1 LAVPVLRAS
10 QEWDDH
16 DRSKKTIALDL
27 ATNYLESCAPNA
39 ILFTVGDN
47 DTYPLWYA
55 QEVKG
60 VRPDIRVINTSLLGT
75 DWYINQF
82 RYKINER
89 APIDVIW
96 TPEQIAGD
104 KRNVVYYIPV
114 SESDTAWYNLYDIMK
129 NQVGSDDPSKMYR
142 SQTGELLNYFP
153 VRKMVV
159 PVDRNQLLQNGTIT
173 SKDSSVADLKFEI
186 SKGYLFK
193 NDAAILN
200 IIAANKWQ
208 RPIYF
213 TQPLQIG
220 FDEYLRQDGLTLRL
234 VPVSG
239 VRGTVNTDWM
249 YDKLMNK
256 FKYGGADKKGVYYD
270 EENRRH
276 MVNIRNAHTILA
288 MNLLAANRKEEALK
302 VLHRCDQIMKE
313 ANLPYALASRY
324 GNDHNEKSFYFA
336 VTVFQAGDPVL
347 GKRILELLKKD
358 CQQQMAYYESLSDGQ
373 MGASQEYEY
382 RSAKQLL
389 ETIDEAYKQYVTGK
403 K

>member
-1 LAVPVLRAS
+1 
-10 QEWDDH
+10 
-16 DRSKKTIALDL
+16 
-27 ATNYLESCAPNA
+27 
-39 ILFTVGDN
+39 
-47 DTYPLWYA
+47 
-55 QEVKG
+55 
-60 VRPDIRVINTSLLGT
+60 
-75 DWYINQF
+75 
-82 RYKINER
+82 
-89 APIDVIW
+89 
-96 TPEQIAGD
+96 
-104 KRNVVYYIPV
+104 
-114 SESDTAWYNLYDIMK
+114 
-129 NQVGSDDPSKMYR
+129 
-142 SQTGELLNYFP
+142 
-153 VRKMVV
+153 
-159 PVDRNQLLQNGTIT
+159 
-173 SKDSSVADLKFEI
+173 
-186 SKGYLFK
+186 LFK

-256 FKYGGADKKGVYYD
+256 FKYGGSDKKGVYYD

>member
-1 LAVPVLRAS
+1 
-10 QEWDDH
+10 
-16 DRSKKTIALDL
+16 
-27 ATNYLESCAPNA
+27 
-39 ILFTVGDN
+39 
-47 DTYPLWYA
+47 
-55 QEVKG
+55 
-60 VRPDIRVINTSLLGT
+60 
-75 DWYINQF
+75 
-82 RYKINER
+82 
-89 APIDVIW
+89 
-96 TPEQIAGD
+96 
-104 KRNVVYYIPV
+104 
-114 SESDTAWYNLYDIMK
+114 
-129 NQVGSDDPSKMYR
+129 MYR

-173 SKDSSVADLKFEI
+173 SKDSSVGDLKFEI
-186 SKGYLFK
+186 GKGYLFK

-256 FKYGGADKKGVYYD
+256 FKYGGSDKKGVYYD